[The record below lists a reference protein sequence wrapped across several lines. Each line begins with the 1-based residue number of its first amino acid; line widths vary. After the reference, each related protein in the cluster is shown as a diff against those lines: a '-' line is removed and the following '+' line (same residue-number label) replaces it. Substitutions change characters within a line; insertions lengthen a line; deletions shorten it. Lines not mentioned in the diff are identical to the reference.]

1 MRFMHFS
8 IRRLDD
14 RTADMLRCGEMSIWA
29 KMKGAQGAPRYVV
42 PVYLKVDG
50 YPSLTNECRFLPAD
64 SLIGVVS

>member
-1 MRFMHFS
+1 
-8 IRRLDD
+8 
-14 RTADMLRCGEMSIWA
+14 MLRCGEMSIWA
-29 KMKGAQGAPRYVV
+29 TMKGAQGAPRYVV